1 MLQYN
6 DFVEEAFANP
16 RFVLEMQ
23 TPDENLI
30 LSQAGERPRGVWFKL
45 AFDTQSR
52 KLFYKVYGSPYVIAA
67 VEYLAREVAQ
77 GNLSLGEELP
87 LEQMRQ
93 ALDMPYPY
101 MHSLLT
107 LEDAWNGLQ
116 GVDNLGK

>member
-6 DFVEEAFANP
+6 EFVNEAFAHP
-16 RFVLEMQ
+16 RFVLDTQ
-23 TPDENLI
+23 APDDNLI
-30 LSQAGERPRGVWFKL
+30 TSQAGERPRGVWYKL

-52 KLFYKVYGSPYVIAA
+52 KLFYKVYGSPYAIAA
-67 VEYLAREVAQ
+67 VEYLAREVDQ
-77 GNLSLGEELP
+77 GKLLLGAELP

-107 LEDAWNGLQ
+107 LEDAWNGLHD
-116 GVDNLGK
+116 V